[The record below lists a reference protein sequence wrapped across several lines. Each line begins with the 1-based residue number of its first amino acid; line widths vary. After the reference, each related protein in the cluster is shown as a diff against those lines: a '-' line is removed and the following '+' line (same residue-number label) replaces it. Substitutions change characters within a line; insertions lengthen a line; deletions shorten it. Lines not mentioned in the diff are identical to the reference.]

1 MLGFPLPTFR
11 YSIVQ
16 KSTQITLLEPTD
28 NDRIT
33 TDKPLRFSWQGVEG
47 ASGYRLEVRQSGRL
61 IFAAVLGARTTSY
74 IAPPW
79 LKKIQGEALS
89 WKIRSLK
96 PDGSVSIESES
107 RDLQLKR
114 I

>member
-1 MLGFPLPTFR
+1 MLFR
-11 YSIVQ
+11 S
-16 KSTQITLLEPTD
+16 
-28 NDRIT
+28 
-33 TDKPLRFSWQGVEG
+33 QGVEG

-61 IFAAVLGARTTSY
+61 IFAAVLGAKTTSY

-96 PDGSVSIESES
+96 SNGSGSIESES
-107 RDLQLKR
+107 RNLQPKVTR
-114 I
+114 